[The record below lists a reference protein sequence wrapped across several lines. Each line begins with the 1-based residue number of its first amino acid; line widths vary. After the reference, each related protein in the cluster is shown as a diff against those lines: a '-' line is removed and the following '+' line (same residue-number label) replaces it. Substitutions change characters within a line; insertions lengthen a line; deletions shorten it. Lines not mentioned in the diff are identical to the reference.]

1 MKIVA
6 LVILLTFGIPNLSSA
21 KSQQPPTIVDVRTP
35 EEFADNHLKEAIN
48 IDFRDPSFET
58 KIKALSKDQPYVLYC
73 RSGNRSGQAE
83 RLMKSLG
90 FKSVENLGS
99 LQEAAKKLKK
109 DCAVRTGC

>member
-1 MKIVA
+1 MKTAFLI
-6 LVILLTFGIPNLSSA
+6 ILLLIGFQNFSSA
-21 KSQQPPTIVDVRTP
+21 KGQQPPTIVDVRTP

-48 IDFRDPSFET
+48 IDFRDQSFET
-58 KIKALSKDQPYVLYC
+58 KIKALNKEQPYVLYC

-83 RLMKSLG
+83 KLMKSLG

-109 DCAVRTGC
+109 ECAVRPGC

>member
-1 MKIVA
+1 MKTVT
-6 LVILLTFGIPNLSSA
+6 LVVLLMLGIPNISNA

-35 EEFADNHLKEAIN
+35 EEFADNHLKDAIN

-83 RLMKSLG
+83 KLMKSLG

-109 DCAVRTGC
+109 DCAVRPGC

>member
-1 MKIVA
+1 MKTVA
-6 LVILLTFGIPNLSSA
+6 LIILLMLGFSNLSGA
-21 KSQQPPTIVDVRTP
+21 KSQPPPIIVDVRTP

-48 IDFRDPSFET
+48 LDFRDQSFET
-58 KIKALSKDQPYVLYC
+58 KIKALNKDQPYFLYC

-83 RLMKSLG
+83 KLMKSLG

-109 DCAVRTGC
+109 DCAVRPGC